1 MIIDLHLI
9 IGGLFHIFQKEKL
22 HDFYYFRGI
31 KMKNE
36 IKKFKAANL

>member
-22 HDFYYFRGI
+22 HDYYFRGI

-36 IKKFKAANL
+36 IKKFKSANL